1 MATER
6 NINYVSYFCS
16 RDYKII
22 LPMSNPT
29 QLGFVSLQVS
39 DLAASRHFYADVL
52 GFQPVPA
59 SPPDACLFVTQSGAL
74 FALRTPLVDL
84 QATSRLGWGVSLWFG
99 VPELAAFLEQLEGKV
114 QLIRGLQATPFGTT
128 AIIADPDGYWLTLQE
143 VPAAK

>member
-1 MATER
+1 
-6 NINYVSYFCS
+6 
-16 RDYKII
+16 
-22 LPMSNPT
+22 MSTPT

-99 VPELAAFLEQLEGKV
+99 VPELAAFLEQLQGKV

-143 VPAAK
+143 LAAK